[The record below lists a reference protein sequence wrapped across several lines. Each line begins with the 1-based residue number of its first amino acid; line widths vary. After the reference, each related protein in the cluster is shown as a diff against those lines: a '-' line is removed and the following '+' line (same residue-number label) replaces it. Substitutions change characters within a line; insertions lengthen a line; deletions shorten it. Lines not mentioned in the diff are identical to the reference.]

1 MGLQSWTQLCHFQS
15 LILAPTSVQNN
26 LYDQEAYLGVTYS
39 DPFQF
44 PLTWVEQLSSS
55 CAN

>member
-15 LILAPTSVQNN
+15 LILALTSVQNN